1 MFPLQSRP
9 KRVILE
15 KRVIS
20 DDASLAQ
27 LVEQLTCNQ
36 QVVGSS
42 PTAGSIFFSQIS
54 LHGPV
59 SHGRIFLFALRLF
72 KTLFADLAR
81 SSKKYNSHGLKS
93 QIIYSDLHAG
103 DTKHFFQKSCE
114 RIFSGRDGIVE
125 DLLFRLLKE
134 YRPFYCLIFHF
145 SAVR

>member
-42 PTAGSIFFSQIS
+42 PTAGSIFFAKIS
-54 LHGPV
+54 PLVPGKYRTYKTCKSYLLRKADGGKSINTIQLNLFP
-59 SHGRIFLFALRLF
+59 GAFL
-72 KTLFADLAR
+72 
-81 SSKKYNSHGLKS
+81 
-93 QIIYSDLHAG
+93 
-103 DTKHFFQKSCE
+103 
-114 RIFSGRDGIVE
+114 
-125 DLLFRLLKE
+125 
-134 YRPFYCLIFHF
+134 
-145 SAVR
+145 